1 MTRFLEILAPAK
13 INLFLQ
19 VTGRRPD
26 GYHELVTLMCCVSLY
41 DKIALTFGKRD
52 ITVTCAHPE
61 VPQDQTNLAQVAA
74 RLFFENHTRHSSN
87 RDQGVEIAITK
98 RIPVAAG
105 LGGGSSDAAAVLL
118 GLNRHYGNPFSK
130 HALRAMGQKIGAD
143 VPFFIDRKPAIATG
157 IGEKLKPYN
166 RLKPLKVLLVYPGF
180 GVSTAGVY
188 EKLNLG
194 LTKCEKTLKDVH
206 FETAGLDIAEYVCND
221 LETVTLAAHPDLS
234 AIKESLLSLGAQSA
248 LMSGSGPTIFGLFSE
263 KTRAQK
269 ASDSLIRNDRWQ
281 VFLADLLV

>member
-1 MTRFLEILAPAK
+1 MNRFLEILAPAK

-19 VTGRRPD
+19 VIGRRSD

-52 ITVTCAHPE
+52 ITVICAHPQ

-74 RLFFENHTRHSSN
+74 GLFFNNHTRHSGV

-118 GLNRHYGNPFSK
+118 GLNRHYGNPFSRRE
-130 HALRAMGQKIGAD
+130 LRAMGQKIGAD

-157 IGEKLKPYN
+157 IGEKLQPYN
-166 RLKPLKVLLVYPGF
+166 YLKPLKVLLVYPGF
-180 GVSTAGVY
+180 GVSTAAVY
-188 EKLNLG
+188 EKLNWG
-194 LTKCEKTLKDVH
+194 LTKCEKTLKDGH
-206 FETAGLDIAEYVCND
+206 FETAGLDIAEYACND
-221 LETVTLAAHPDLS
+221 LETVTLAAHPDLL

-248 LMSGSGPTIFGLFSE
+248 LMSGSGPTLFGLFSE
-263 KTRAQK
+263 KTKAQN
-269 ASDSLIRNDRWQ
+269 ANDSLIRNDRWQ

>member
-1 MTRFLEILAPAK
+1 MNRFLEILAPAK
-13 INLFLQ
+13 INLFLR
-19 VTGRRPD
+19 VVGRRPD
-26 GYHELVTLMCCVSLY
+26 GYHELITLMCCVSLY
-41 DKIALTFGKRD
+41 DKISLTFEKRD
-52 ITVTCAHPE
+52 ISVICAHPE
-61 VPQDQTNLAQVAA
+61 VPQNQTNLVQVAA
-74 RLFFENHTRHSSN
+74 DLFFKNNTGHSCI

-105 LGGGSSDAAAVLL
+105 LGGGSSDAAAVLS
-118 GLNRHYGNPFSK
+118 GLNRHYDNPFSK
-130 HALRAMGQKIGAD
+130 HALRVMGQKIGAD

-194 LTKCEKTLKDVH
+194 LTKCEKPLKDGH
-206 FETAGLDIAEYVCND
+206 FETAGFDIAEYACND
-221 LETVTLAAHPDLS
+221 LEAVTLAAHPDLL

-269 ASDSLIRNDRWQ
+269 ANDFLIRNDRWQ
-281 VFLADLLV
+281 VYLVDLLV

>member
-1 MTRFLEILAPAK
+1 MNRFLEILAPAK

-19 VTGRRPD
+19 VIGRRSD

-52 ITVTCAHPE
+52 IPVICAHPQ

-74 RLFFENHTRHSSN
+74 GLFFNNHTRHSDV
-87 RDQGVEIAITK
+87 RDQGVQIAITK

-105 LGGGSSDAAAVLL
+105 LGGGSSDAAAVLV
-118 GLNRHYGNPFSK
+118 GLNRHYDNPFSR
-130 HALRAMGQKIGAD
+130 HELRAMGQKIGAD

-166 RLKPLKVLLVYPGF
+166 HLKPLKVLLVYPGF
-180 GVSTAGVY
+180 GVSTAAVY

-194 LTKCEKTLKDVH
+194 LTKCEKTLKDV
-206 FETAGLDIAEYVCND
+206 T
-221 LETVTLAAHPDLS
+221 
-234 AIKESLLSLGAQSA
+234 
-248 LMSGSGPTIFGLFSE
+248 
-263 KTRAQK
+263 
-269 ASDSLIRNDRWQ
+269 
-281 VFLADLLV
+281 

>member
-1 MTRFLEILAPAK
+1 MNHFMEILAPAK
-13 INLFLQ
+13 INLYLQ
-19 VTGRRPD
+19 VIGRRSD

-52 ITVTCAHPE
+52 ITVSCAHPQ

-74 RLFFENHTRHSSN
+74 GLFFKNHTRHSGS
-87 RDQGVEIAITK
+87 RDHGVEIAITK

-118 GLNRHYGNPFSK
+118 GLNRHYDNPFSK
-130 HALRAMGQKIGAD
+130 HELRAMGLEIGTD

-166 RLKPLKVLLVYPGF
+166 RLKPLIVLLVYPGF

-194 LTKCEKTLKDVH
+194 LTKSEKTLRDVH
-206 FETAGLDIAEYVCND
+206 FETAGLSIAEYACND
-221 LETVTLAAHPDLS
+221 LETVTLAAHPDLL

-269 ASDSLIRNDRWQ
+269 ANDSLIRNDRWQ

>member
-1 MTRFLEILAPAK
+1 MNRFLEILAPAK
-13 INLFLQ
+13 INLFLR
-19 VTGRRPD
+19 VIGRRPD

-41 DKIALTFGKRD
+41 DKIVLTFEKRD
-52 ITVTCAHPE
+52 IAVICAHPQ
-61 VPQDQTNLAQVAA
+61 VPQDQTNLAHAA
-74 RLFFENHTRHSSN
+74 AGLFFKNHTRYSGI
-87 RDQGVEIAITK
+87 RDQGVEITITK

-118 GLNRHYGNPFSK
+118 GLNRHYDNPFSK
-130 HALRAMGQKIGAD
+130 HELRAMGQKIGAD
-143 VPFFIDRKPAIATG
+143 VPFFINRKPAIATG

-180 GVSTAGVY
+180 GVSTAAVY

-194 LTKCEKTLKDVH
+194 LTKCEKPLKDGH
-206 FETAGLDIAEYVCND
+206 FETAGLDIVEYACND
-221 LETVTLAAHPDLS
+221 LETVTLAAHPDLL
-234 AIKESLLSLGAQSA
+234 AIKERLVSLGAKSA

-263 KTRAQK
+263 KTKAQK
-269 ASDSLIRNDRWQ
+269 ANDFLSRNDHWQ

>member
-1 MTRFLEILAPAK
+1 MGGFLEILAPAK
-13 INLFLQ
+13 INLFLRII
-19 VTGRRPD
+19 GCRSD
-26 GYHELVTLMCCVSLY
+26 GYHELVSLMCCVSLY
-41 DKIALTFGKRD
+41 DKIVLTFGKRD
-52 ITVTCAHPE
+52 ITVICAHPQ
-61 VPQDQTNLAQVAA
+61 VPQDQTNLAHVAA
-74 RLFFENHTRHSSN
+74 RLFLKNHTRHSSN
-87 RDQGVEIAITK
+87 RDQGVKIAITK

-118 GLNRHYGNPFSK
+118 GLNRHHDNPFSK
-130 HALRAMGQKIGAD
+130 HELRAMGQKIGAD

-194 LTKCEKTLKDVH
+194 LTKYEKTLKDVH
-206 FETAGLDIAEYVCND
+206 FETAGLNIAEYACND
-221 LETVTLAAHPDLS
+221 LETVTLAAHPDLL
-234 AIKESLLSLGAQSA
+234 AIKEKLLSLGAQSA

-269 ASDSLIRNDRWQ
+269 ANDSLTRNGRWQ
-281 VFLADLLV
+281 VYLADLLV